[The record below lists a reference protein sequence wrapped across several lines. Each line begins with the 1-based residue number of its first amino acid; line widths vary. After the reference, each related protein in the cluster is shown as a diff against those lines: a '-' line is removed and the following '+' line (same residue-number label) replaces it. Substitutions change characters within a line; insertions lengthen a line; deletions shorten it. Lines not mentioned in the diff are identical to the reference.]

1 MYRLI
6 WKSKIPRIIKWL
18 LYILLTITIIYWII
32 IMAYKLLD
40 LMRRFLHFVSDKKNW
55 WTFVCCVCI
64 LLIGTF
70 IVAQFVLG
78 LDPMGKFINS
88 IKETIDNIRN
98 GIGEAIKG

>member
-6 WKSKIPRIIKWL
+6 WKSKIPRIIKCL
-18 LYILLTITIIYWII
+18 LYVLLTITIIYWII

-70 IVAQFVLG
+70 IVSQFVLG
-78 LDPMGKFINS
+78 LDPVGKFINS
-88 IKETIDNIRN
+88 IKEMIDNIRN
-98 GIGEAIKG
+98 AIGEAIKG

>member
-18 LYILLTITIIYWII
+18 LYILLSITIIYWII

-78 LDPMGKFINS
+78 LDPIGKFINS
-88 IKETIDNIRN
+88 IKEMIDNIRN
-98 GIGEAIKG
+98 SIGEAIKG

>member
-6 WKSKIPRIIKWL
+6 WNSKIPKIIKWL

-55 WTFVCCVCI
+55 WTFVCCVGI

-78 LDPMGKFINS
+78 LDPFGKFINS
-88 IKETIDNIRN
+88 IKEMIDNIRN
-98 GIGEAIKG
+98 AIGEAIKG

>member
-1 MYRLI
+1 
-6 WKSKIPRIIKWL
+6 
-18 LYILLTITIIYWII
+18 
-32 IMAYKLLD
+32 MAYKLLD

-55 WTFVCCVCI
+55 WTFVCCVGI

-98 GIGEAIKG
+98 AIGEAIKG

>member
-88 IKETIDNIRN
+88 IKEMIDNIRN
-98 GIGEAIKG
+98 SIGEAIKG

>member
-18 LYILLTITIIYWII
+18 LYVLLTITIIYWII
-32 IMAYKLLD
+32 IMTYKLLD

-78 LDPMGKFINS
+78 LDPLGKFITSVN
-88 IKETIDNIRN
+88 ETINNIRN
-98 GIGEAIKG
+98 SIGNAIKG

>member
-18 LYILLTITIIYWII
+18 LYILLTITIRYWII
-32 IMAYKLLD
+32 RMGYKLLD

-88 IKETIDNIRN
+88 IKEMIDNIRN
-98 GIGEAIKG
+98 AIGEAIKG

>member
-40 LMRRFLHFVSDKKNW
+40 LMRRFLHFVSDNKNW

-78 LDPMGKFINS
+78 LDPVGKFINS
-88 IKETIDNIRN
+88 IKEMIDNIRN
-98 GIGEAIKG
+98 SIGEAIKG

>member
-1 MYRLI
+1 M
-6 WKSKIPRIIKWL
+6 S
-18 LYILLTITIIYWII
+18 
-32 IMAYKLLD
+32 YKLLD
-40 LMRRFLHFVSDKKNW
+40 LLRRFLHFVSDKKNW
-55 WTFVCCVCI
+55 WTFVCCVGI

-98 GIGEAIKG
+98 SIGEAIKG

>member
-18 LYILLTITIIYWII
+18 LYVLLTITIIYWII

-88 IKETIDNIRN
+88 IKEMIDNIRN
-98 GIGEAIKG
+98 SIGEAIKG

>member
-32 IMAYKLLD
+32 IMTYKLLD

-78 LDPMGKFINS
+78 LDPFGKFINS
-88 IKETIDNIRN
+88 IKEMIDNIRN
-98 GIGEAIKG
+98 AIGEAIKG

>member
-6 WKSKIPRIIKWL
+6 NNSKIPRIIKWL

-40 LMRRFLHFVSDKKNW
+40 LMRRFLHFVSDKRNW
-55 WTFVCCVCI
+55 WTFVCCVGI
-64 LLIGTF
+64 LLIGAF

-98 GIGEAIKG
+98 AIGEAIKG

>member
-6 WKSKIPRIIKWL
+6 WNSKIPRIIKWL
-18 LYILLTITIIYWII
+18 LYVLLTITIIYWII

-88 IKETIDNIRN
+88 IKEMVDNIRN
-98 GIGEAIKG
+98 AIGEAIKG